1 LPFKPAMAFSAS
13 SLFGIS
19 TKPKPRLSPL
29 NLSLMMAVL
38 ETSPNAEKASCSV
51 AVREMFPT

>member
-1 LPFKPAMAFSAS
+1 MAFSAS

-29 NLSLMMAVL
+29 NLSLMIEAL
-38 ETSPNAEKASCSV
+38 WT
-51 AVREMFPT
+51 